1 MEHQATIA
9 TMNVVHGNLAKHD
22 ILESVLEDSKPA
34 LPEDTA
40 GLHWLAATPFRYMRA
55 RESRWG
61 RTGTRGIWYGALSQE
76 VALRECIFH
85 RRAFFDAYRGDKPHT
100 LEMSLIQAKIDTPA
114 AVDFTAPRYNRI
126 RKKIEDPD
134 DYSACHA
141 KADVARKSGAHLI
154 AYNSAR
160 TPDTASDRLCV
171 AVMNPQAFSKPSII
185 CEGKTVSLSV
195 DDKRI
200 RAYFN
205 ASRTTIEFSQESLD
219 WQQHT

>member
-9 TMNVVHGNLAKHD
+9 TMHVVQGNLAKHD

-34 LPEDTA
+34 LPDDTA

-85 RRAFFDAYRGDKPHT
+85 RRAFFGAYDADKPHT
-100 LEMSLIQAKIDTPA
+100 LEMSLIQAKVDTKA
-114 AVDFTAPRYNRI
+114 AVDFSDSRFNRI

-141 KADVARKSGAHLI
+141 KAEVALKSGAHLI
-154 AYNSAR
+154 VYNSAR
-160 TPDTASDRLCV
+160 TPDTSSDRRCV
-171 AVMNPQAFSKPSII
+171 AVMSPQAFGKPAII

-195 DDKRI
+195 DDKHV

-205 ASRTTIEFSQESLD
+205 TSRTTIEFSQERLD
-219 WQQHT
+219 WQRTT